1 MKVDNVEFVITAPDA
16 YASIITYDNSV
27 RQTHGVLIDM
37 FLNAKDFIILAA
49 PYLKDLSFANPNLN
63 KALIRALEKGVSLS
77 LISTTNSFENLN
89 IEQYKGFSVNLYIPR
104 INYENQNL
112 IGSHAKFCIVDGASV
127 YLGSANFTFHG
138 LNKNFEMGIYSEGKL
153 ANQVYVFW
161 RYLCD
166 NDFIIKSALKTE

>member
-1 MKVDNVEFVITAPDA
+1 MDKVEFVITAPDA

-49 PYLKDLSFANPNLN
+49 PYFKDLSFANPNLN
-63 KALIRALEKGVSLS
+63 RALINALEKGVSLD
-77 LISTTNSFENLN
+77 LITTTDSFENLN

-104 INYENQNL
+104 SNYENQNV
-112 IGSHAKFCIVDGASV
+112 IGSHAKFCIADGVNV
-127 YLGSANFTFHG
+127 YLGSANFTFQG

-153 ANQVYVFW
+153 ANQVYAFW
-161 RYLCD
+161 KYLCD
-166 NDFIIKSALKTE
+166 NNYFIKSIYK

>member
-1 MKVDNVEFVITAPDA
+1 MTLDKVEFVITAPDT

-37 FLNAKDFIILAA
+37 FLDARNFIILAA
-49 PYLKDLSFANPNLN
+49 PYFRDLSYANPNLN
-63 KALIRALEKGVSLS
+63 RALLKALEKGISLN
-77 LISTTNSFENLN
+77 LISTTNSIENLN
-89 IEQYKGFSVNLYIPR
+89 IEQYKGFSVNLYVPR
-104 INYENQNL
+104 SNYENENL
-112 IGSHAKFCIVDGASV
+112 IGSHAKFCIVDGLSV

-138 LNKNFEMGIYSEGKL
+138 LNKNFEMGIYSEGRL

-166 NDFIIKSALKTE
+166 NNYFIKSVYK